1 MSQLTKADIEHLA
14 ALARIEISE
23 EEKDEL
29 AGRLGSVLRYVS
41 EIAKIATETGATP
54 VPGELR
60 NVLRDDTN
68 ARAGGEFTDAILANA
83 PKVEDGYIK
92 VKRIL

>member
-1 MSQLTKADIEHLA
+1 MSRLTKADIEHLA

-29 AGRLGSVLRYVS
+29 AGRLGSVLAYVS
-41 EIAKIATETGATP
+41 EIATIATETGAEP
-54 VPGELR
+54 VPGPLR
-60 NVLRDDTN
+60 NVMRDDAN
-68 ARAGGEFTDAILANA
+68 ARAGGEFTEAILANA
-83 PKVEDGYIK
+83 PAVEDGYVK